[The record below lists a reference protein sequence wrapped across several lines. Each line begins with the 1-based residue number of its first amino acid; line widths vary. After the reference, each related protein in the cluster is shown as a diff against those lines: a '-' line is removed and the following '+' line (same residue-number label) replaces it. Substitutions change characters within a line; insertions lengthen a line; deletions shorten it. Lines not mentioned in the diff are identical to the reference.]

1 MADSPRPFT
10 PFNRQSNETTAKSSI
25 PAINFEGLSSIES
38 TAIARQAKHYEIKS
52 SNKKIEIHDI
62 DWLCSNPTSARES
75 IIDRTNQVQSTHS
88 IGMPKTST
96 DDYLFQRQQPTTT
109 IENTCNTMQSTSIS
123 LPTTFTAAPVTYN
136 KTTYPSENAGRPLT
150 AKSRLPTQS
159 YKIPRDKQY
168 TKFFQHDRFCESL
181 QLALIEQF
189 SVQVQ
194 IMNARDN
201 YSDANVA
208 YTVVLSGS
216 QVQVTLAYDAL
227 EMLLTMSLQKKTLDK
242 NIGFWV
248 CKPEAAH
255 IIQQY
260 ANQMNIIC
268 LCDSSKDIG
277 LTIYYFTATMTS
289 LKDLCTT
296 EADINDIIHRK
307 CASGTITVS
316 EGVDVTVMNE
326 YFQKL
331 QTFYLQ
337 TSNKDSIMMIRQNN
351 CMLLFGLAHLVE
363 SIIAEHEKLKPKLVI
378 TQIELNLQDYQI
390 EYLLGMFQNELQQ
403 LEEQNASLQIFN
415 GIKNRFIAG
424 PSKTIDAVKEK
435 LNQMVTIIQRKQ
447 FIIDDI
453 RFSSLAV
460 VEEKHLVEIGLA
472 HKCLS
477 KTEFE
482 STEKIYSAPI
492 PSFDRSANGF
502 TPSAMSI
509 DIRTGDLAEQ
519 SVDTVVVCSTS
530 QYLLNDILDKAG
542 TSIKNQ
548 VIEALQNGQITYNGY
563 ETSGGQLFCQR
574 LLFVPWTTQKLDDRN
589 LRQSIHIFFTTAII
603 HALNTQQTSIA
614 FPALGCGELKY
625 DPKLIAEVILD
636 ETQRYAN
643 FNLKIL
649 IVLLPNKHEAYEA
662 FCVKLAELRQRKTAI
677 NPTRFRYPYKI
688 TKVILIGSEENM
700 KSCRKAVQ
708 DHVHKCVQT
717 EECDEF
723 PLHTWDQATIDIF
736 YKYCFEQHVIPE
748 VNSTNEKLQ
757 LAGPKDKV
765 MDTKTE
771 FYRMKSRKAE
781 EARIAS
787 YARIAIW

>member
-1 MADSPRPFT
+1 MADSSRPFT

-52 SNKKIEIHDI
+52 SNKNIEIH
-62 DWLCSNPTSARES
+62 
-75 IIDRTNQVQSTHS
+75 
-88 IGMPKTST
+88 
-96 DDYLFQRQQPTTT
+96 DYLFQRQQPTTT

-216 QVQVTLAYDAL
+216 QVQ
-227 EMLLTMSLQKKTLDK
+227 
-242 NIGFWV
+242 
-248 CKPEAAH
+248 
-255 IIQQY
+255 
-260 ANQMNIIC
+260 
-268 LCDSSKDIG
+268 
-277 LTIYYFTATMTS
+277 
-289 LKDLCTT
+289 
-296 EADINDIIHRK
+296 
-307 CASGTITVS
+307 
-316 EGVDVTVMNE
+316 
-326 YFQKL
+326 
-331 QTFYLQ
+331 

-351 CMLLFGLAHLVE
+351 CMLLFGLAHLVK

-435 LNQMVTIIQRKQ
+435 LNQMVTTIQRKQ

-649 IVLLPNKHEAYEA
+649 IVLLPNKNEAYEA

-700 KSCRKAVQ
+700 KSCQKAVQ

-781 EARIAS
+781 ESRIAS
-787 YARIAIW
+787 YARIAIWVYETTTGTIEKYSLKLNALIEEAFSNNRDSVRTVTMSFST